1 MNAFVNDSLA
11 SSKMSTSKIE
21 FLEKFNMLP
30 PEVRAGL
37 DAGTLKLVDHVL
49 YSTKLLGGSTSK
61 ELMEASDDKKEGITN
76 VNGRKME
83 ALQYFCVKGIR
94 LSGAVVSGSDAIT
107 EATIANQ
114 KFGKLSDGVMNGE
127 LEILVSGKTAF
138 PRNSCGAFSA
148 DENGYNGLSSYYEL
162 DCPFMIAPQSEIVPT
177 LRVNSNVVTT
187 REVVRIELIGTK
199 IIPA

>member
-1 MNAFVNDSLA
+1 MQAYVNDSLA

-21 FLEKFNMLP
+21 FLEKFSLLP
-30 PEVRAGL
+30 SDVQAGL
-37 DAGTLKLVDHVL
+37 NNGTLKLVDCAL
-49 YSTKLLGGSTSK
+49 YSTKALGGSTSK

-83 ALQYFCVKGIR
+83 ALQYFLVKGIR
-94 LSGAVVSGSDAIT
+94 LTGTVISGSDAIT
-107 EATIANQ
+107 ESVIANAQ
-114 KFGKLSDGVMNGE
+114 FGKLSEGVFNGE
-127 LEILVSGKTAF
+127 LEVLVSGKTAF
-138 PRNSCGAFSA
+138 PRNSCRVFETAPYTGMNA
-148 DENGYNGLSSYYEL
+148 YYEL

-177 LRVNSNVVTT
+177 LRVNSNVETA